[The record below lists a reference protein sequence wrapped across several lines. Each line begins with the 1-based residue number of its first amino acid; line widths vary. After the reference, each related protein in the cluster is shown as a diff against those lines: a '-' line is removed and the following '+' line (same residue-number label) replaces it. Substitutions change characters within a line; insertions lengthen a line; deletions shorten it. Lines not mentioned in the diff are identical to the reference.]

1 MDSLDHALNRLAA
14 GTLSA
19 IYIVSGIGLVLRIAS
34 ENYDVCAV
42 IDALRSDLTAP
53 ERVVAKLLTLA
64 ADGGDPKYAHQH
76 DAAMLGMLYAL
87 HTTHPM
93 LALATARGEWP
104 DSALSAPW
112 TVGLARRLCDT
123 KSEDGVN

>member
-19 IYIVSGIGLVLRIAS
+19 IYIASGIGLVLRIAS

-87 HTTHPM
+87 HVTHPM
-93 LALATARGEWP
+93 LAIATARGEWP
-104 DSALSAPW
+104 ESVVSASW
-112 TVGLARRLCDT
+112 TVGLARQLIST
-123 KSEDGVN
+123 KSDVAVN